1 MEAVTDFIFLASKIT
16 VDGDYNQEIK
26 RHFLLGKK
34 AITNLDSIEK
44 QRQLF
49 ANKGLY
55 SQSSGFPSSHVW
67 KWELD
72 HKEGWILKNWCFQI
86 VVLEK
91 TL

>member
-34 AITNLDSIEK
+34 AITNLDSIKK

-55 SQSSGFPSSHVW
+55 NQSSGFPSIMYGSESWTIKKV
-67 KWELD
+67 EY
-72 HKEGWILKNWCFQI
+72 
-86 VVLEK
+86 
-91 TL
+91 